1 MTPLS
6 DATPRS
12 QPSGHLCSFYSTE
25 EEKLASLLSF
35 FKPGLERGE
44 KCLYLAEEE
53 SRIAPLLAVLKSE
66 YPVLGAN
73 VENEGNVANRSGALA
88 GMTVRQAYFAGPE
101 FQPNAVLDFWTTQK
115 AQSEREGFT
124 GLRAAV
130 DMDWLLY
137 DAGGEHWIGYENV
150 LANALSQTGCRAL
163 CQYDQRAGSP
173 AILLSALR
181 NHPAAICAGMT
192 CENVYYVPPEEA
204 RISDFT
210 LREVERRL
218 RNLQEL
224 EHSAQE
230 LRIFRALVDGSNNA
244 IEIVDPETNRI
255 LDVSHKSCL
264 ALGYSREE
272 LVDRTIFDIDPLI
285 SPASVSVR
293 REGLWKTGGIIV
305 ESVRR
310 RKDGTTFPVEVNLR
324 LVRLHRTYCVG
335 VTYDLTERKR
345 LEATLR
351 EREDHYRDLVEHS
364 CDLICT
370 HDLEGQL
377 LSVNDVPCRI
387 LGYSRE
393 EILATP
399 MSKIIPPEHRQLFNE
414 YMNKIRRD
422 GSAEGLLAVMT
433 KSGERRIWKY
443 HNTLRTEGVS
453 KPIVR
458 GIAHDVTEQKHMEK
472 ALRNSEEKFSKAFR
486 CSPEILSINSLKE
499 GRFIEV
505 NEAFEAQS
513 GYTRAE
519 VIGRTDADLGIWLDL
534 LDRDPLGE
542 YIFKDGRIREQEL
555 RLRTKAGQLRTVLVS
570 IEIIELDGEACALRV
585 GQDITRL
592 KEVEEGLRGLS
603 GRFMNLQEEERRR
616 IARELHDS
624 TAQELAGLRMG
635 LGAIKRAA
643 SSRKFDRKALQ
654 TLNECQEMAK
664 HCAREI
670 RTISYL
676 LHPPLIEDFGL
687 VLALRGYMDGFGKRS
702 GLRVKLEAD
711 AQLEQTRLPT
721 ELETNL
727 FRIVQEGL
735 TNIKNHSGS
744 ASASITLNML
754 AAKLPWKFG
763 IEDEG

>member
-1 MTPLS
+1 
-6 DATPRS
+6 
-12 QPSGHLCSFYSTE
+12 
-25 EEKLASLLSF
+25 
-35 FKPGLERGE
+35 
-44 KCLYLAEEE
+44 
-53 SRIAPLLAVLKSE
+53 
-66 YPVLGAN
+66 
-73 VENEGNVANRSGALA
+73 
-88 GMTVRQAYFAGPE
+88 
-101 FQPNAVLDFWTTQK
+101 
-115 AQSEREGFT
+115 
-124 GLRAAV
+124 
-130 DMDWLLY
+130 
-137 DAGGEHWIGYENV
+137 
-150 LANALSQTGCRAL
+150 
-163 CQYDQRAGSP
+163 
-173 AILLSALR
+173 
-181 NHPAAICAGMT
+181 
-192 CENVYYVPPEEA
+192 
-204 RISDFT
+204 
-210 LREVERRL
+210 
-218 RNLQEL
+218 
-224 EHSAQE
+224 

-458 GIAHDVTEQKHMEK
+458 GIAHD
-472 ALRNSEEKFSKAFR
+472 
-486 CSPEILSINSLKE
+486 
-499 GRFIEV
+499 
-505 NEAFEAQS
+505 
-513 GYTRAE
+513 
-519 VIGRTDADLGIWLDL
+519 
-534 LDRDPLGE
+534 
-542 YIFKDGRIREQEL
+542 
-555 RLRTKAGQLRTVLVS
+555 
-570 IEIIELDGEACALRV
+570 
-585 GQDITRL
+585 ITRL

-643 SSRKFDRKALQ
+643 SSRKLDRKALQ